1 MATAEAP
8 TEVSEPAALFKKRGA
23 KKSSIRK
30 REATP
35 PSADDATS
43 GSDFTD
49 DEGRQ
54 VKRRRKAGGVT
65 ATSARSQPPQDSL
78 RTRDSHFAADRS
90 AAIASTNDATKH
102 ADWYDEAAAAKHGPS
117 RGRPA
122 PAAPEPAPAAGN
134 DGTYKGAAQYQS
146 FITKNPNAPAKPV
159 GPVRAAAN
167 VRTITVTDFAPDVCK
182 DYKQT
187 GFCGFGD
194 SCKFLHAREDY
205 KQGWQLD
212 REWENVTKGKKGGA
226 GGQVV
231 AGRRREAGG
240 EAADEDE
247 DEEALLEGIPFA
259 CIVCKEG
266 YKNPIVT
273 KCGHYFCEAC
283 ALKRYKKTPNC
294 AACGAGTGG
303 VFNGA
308 RNLKRLLERKRER
321 AARLGEAEDEDAGG
335 DDE

>member
-1 MATAEAP
+1 MAAAEASV
-8 TEVSEPAALFKKRGA
+8 EVSEPASLFKKRGA
-23 KKSSIRK
+23 KKSTIRK
-30 REATP
+30 RQATP
-35 PSADDATS
+35 PSEDDDTS

-49 DEGRQ
+49 DEGRR
-54 VKRRRKAGGVT
+54 VKRRRKRGGVT
-65 ATSARSQPPQDSL
+65 ATSAKPQRRQDPLQPAESQFS
-78 RTRDSHFAADRS
+78 ADRS
-90 AAIASTNDATKH
+90 TAIQSANDATKH
-102 ADWYDEAAAAKHGPS
+102 SNWFEDAATPDSPS

-122 PAAPEPAPAAGN
+122 PEPAPAAS

-146 FITKNPNAPAKPV
+146 FIQKNANAPSKQA

-212 REWENVTKGKKGGA
+212 REWETVTKGRKAG

-231 AGRRREAGG
+231 AGRNRDAGAEG
-240 EAADEDE
+240 EEDE

-283 ALKRYKKTPNC
+283 ALKRYKKTPTC
-294 AACGAGTGG
+294 AACRAGTGG

-308 RNLKRLLERKRER
+308 RNLKRLLEKKRER
-321 AARLGEAEDEDAGG
+321 AARLGEAEQDDTDGDE
-335 DDE
+335 